1 MKKKSSTEVWVTIGL
16 AIFFLI
22 FLSPIIIAL
31 FGSFRELSDTSNY
44 LRLFHPI
51 SFESYKTAFGKM
63 NYFRSLKNSIIIT
76 VISVLLLLTFC
87 SMAGYA
93 IARLKGKLG
102 SFFQIFFLAG
112 MIVSAQMSIIPM
124 YKVVNQVGI
133 GNTIAAPIALYVTA
147 ALPFSIFLVHQLY
160 QIRCTLQSGGG
171 CTY

>member
-63 NYFRSLKNSIIIT
+63 NYFRSLKT
-76 VISVLLLLTFC
+76 VSSLL
-87 SMAGYA
+87 
-93 IARLKGKLG
+93 
-102 SFFQIFFLAG
+102 
-112 MIVSAQMSIIPM
+112 
-124 YKVVNQVGI
+124 
-133 GNTIAAPIALYVTA
+133 
-147 ALPFSIFLVHQLY
+147 
-160 QIRCTLQSGGG
+160 
-171 CTY
+171 